1 MQARKKE
8 EHVNLK
14 MESHILRYET
24 VDDNVQNVYSE
35 PKWDF
40 RVKELKLKRYE
51 EHIILLA

>member
-1 MQARKKE
+1 
-8 EHVNLK
+8 

-40 RVKELKLKRYE
+40 RAKELKLKRYE